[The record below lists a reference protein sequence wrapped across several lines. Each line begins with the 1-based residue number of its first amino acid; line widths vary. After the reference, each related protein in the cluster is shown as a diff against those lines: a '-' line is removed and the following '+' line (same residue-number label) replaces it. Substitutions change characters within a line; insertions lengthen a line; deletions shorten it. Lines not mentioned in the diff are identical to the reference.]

1 MSNITAL
8 APQPFAKLQEN
19 FKGMVNQSSFL
30 QSLKD
35 HKLKAVLDIS
45 DVEEQLLQFICLVFL
60 LPSMEN

>member
-19 FKGMVNQSSFL
+19 FKGMVSKSSFL

-45 DVEEQLLQFICLVFL
+45 DVEEQYPLSASV
-60 LPSMEN
+60 PSTIY